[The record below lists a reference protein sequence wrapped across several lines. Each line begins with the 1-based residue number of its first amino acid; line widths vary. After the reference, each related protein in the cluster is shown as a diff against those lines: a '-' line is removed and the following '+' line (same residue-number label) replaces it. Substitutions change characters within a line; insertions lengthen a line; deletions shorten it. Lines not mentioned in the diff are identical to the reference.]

1 MKVMTIGL
9 SPFLMTSRS
18 KIHSLILRYL
28 YLTGHS
34 MAGIVW
40 GHSPQY
46 FVPEDNEDGSQSFY
60 YDFEYSNQK
69 FKIPIIPFDR
79 GQRESIEIYETINK
93 FEPDVVITVGDL
105 SDFVYMHAVK
115 SFLPKPIKWL
125 AILLGYNF
133 PLREDLQMLL
143 NDIDGILCTSDFCY
157 QQIQKLYNSDS
168 IDVHYVGCNPEIYK
182 LTEPENIGFRI
193 MAVPKTTQVDCA
205 PTIIKAVCEMTDDIP
220 DLKLYLHANIHDPG
234 DHNLEDL
241 KKLVDTEGIV
251 SFPDKYVSL
260 LDGISEVDMS
270 VEFSKSDVFISIPM
284 ISGSSMSVFQ
294 SMACGCYPLLSDCG
308 SNKDIA
314 RLLSDFMGEKFKEGD
329 FLIPS
334 IELMAAG
341 DTHLYVCSKT
351 ELKKKID
358 SAYRKI
364 KKYKGLRKQFSE
376 FTLKYSQGSFLEKV
390 AEIATVVSESNI
402 KICLENV

>member
-18 KIHSLILRYL
+18 KIHSLVLRYL
-28 YLTGHS
+28 YLTRHS
-34 MAGIVW
+34 VAGIVW
-40 GHSPQY
+40 GHSAQY

-60 YDFEYSNQK
+60 YDFEYSKQK
-69 FKIPIIPFDR
+69 FKIPIVPFDR
-79 GQRESIEIYETINK
+79 GQKESIEVYETINR
-93 FEPDVVITVGDL
+93 FEPDIVISIGDL

-115 SFLPKPIKWL
+115 SFLPRPIKWL

-133 PLREDLQMLL
+133 PVREDLQILL
-143 NDIDGILCTSDFCY
+143 SDIDGILCTSNFCY
-157 QQIQKLYNSDS
+157 QQIQKLYNNDT
-168 IDVHYVGCNPEIYK
+168 IDVHYVGCNPKIYK
-182 LTEPENIGFRI
+182 LTEQENVGFRV
-193 MAVPKTTQVDCA
+193 MAVPKSTQVDCA
-205 PTIIKAVCEMTDDIP
+205 PTIMKAVCEMTNDIP

-241 KKLVDTEGIV
+241 KKLIDTEGTI

-260 LDGISEVDMS
+260 LDGVSEIEMAT
-270 VEFSKSDVFISIPM
+270 EFSKSDVFVSIPM
-284 ISGSSMSVFQ
+284 VSGSSMSVFQ
-294 SMACGCYPLLSDCG
+294 AMACGCYPLLSDCG

-314 RLLSDFMGEKFKEGD
+314 KLLSSFIKEGFKEGD

-341 DTHLYVCSKT
+341 DTHLYVCDKN
-351 ELKKKID
+351 ELKKKINA
-358 SAYRKI
+358 AYRKV
-364 KKYKGLRKQFSE
+364 KKYKGLRNRFSE
-376 FTLKYSQGSFLEKV
+376 FTVKYSQGSFLEKV
-390 AEIATVVSESNI
+390 AEMATVVSESNT